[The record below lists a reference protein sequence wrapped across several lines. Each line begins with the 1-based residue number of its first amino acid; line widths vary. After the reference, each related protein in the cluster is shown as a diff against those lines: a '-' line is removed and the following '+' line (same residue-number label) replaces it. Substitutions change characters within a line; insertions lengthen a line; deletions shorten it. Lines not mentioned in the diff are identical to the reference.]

1 MQSRLRARWARDY
14 ERVFTARNKLKVEQ
28 NKRESTEMVP
38 VQMRQKDRV
47 YVTEFEAALPPSCER
62 ACAEI
67 DNQRASAAI
76 ESKASMR
83 ATARVE
89 GIARSD
95 KGYAHRGSNLY
106 AFALERVETSPYQR
120 VTFFK
125 SSDRGIRAGRMKS
138 QATRPVMSA
147 IVNVSPAM

>member
-1 MQSRLRARWARDY
+1 MQSRLRARWTGDY
-14 ERVFTARNKLKVEQ
+14 ERVLTARDKLKVEQ

-76 ESKASMR
+76 ESKAGMR

-95 KGYAHRGSNLY
+95 KGYAHR
-106 AFALERVETSPYQR
+106 
-120 VTFFK
+120 
-125 SSDRGIRAGRMKS
+125 
-138 QATRPVMSA
+138 
-147 IVNVSPAM
+147 